1 MLVYHLWARLQMT
14 RETFEAVLCQNFS
27 KFDRHQTENHCVIV
41 LNINTWQARNAR
53 HLRCWVTRLTSVCF
67 RISSV
72 PLSYWSHPCNSWRFE
87 AVCYIYFA
95 VWRNITG
102 FYGEGTIMG
111 PPVLLV
117 AGFVTFLCGH
127 QASKFLHFWHRI
139 VSACAIETSKKS
151 PNIM

>member
-1 MLVYHLWARLQMT
+1 MT
-14 RETFEAVLCQNFS
+14 RETFEAVFCQNFS
-27 KFDRHQTENHCVIV
+27 RFDRHQTENHCVIV
-41 LNINTWQARNAR
+41 LNISTWQSRNAR

-72 PLSYWSHPCNSWRFE
+72 PLSYWSLPCNSWRFE
-87 AVCYIYFA
+87 AVCYIYSA
-95 VWRNITG
+95 VWRNSTG

-117 AGFVTFLCGH
+117 AAFVTFLCGH

-139 VSACAIETSKKS
+139 VSACAIETSKS
-151 PNIM
+151 PPKPCNFLDYLKAL